1 MRRVFPIRKVSGKI
15 FVLPL
20 FALFLGSCPILDLL
34 QGETIDEGPIISE
47 PPVPVGDGVISGF
60 VWNDECEVP
69 AEFTGEIP
77 EGCVENNFDVP
88 NFEFLVGNG
97 ILDAGE
103 TGLAG
108 VLVTLGLGPCPST
121 GFSQTYT
128 DFVGGYRF
136 DNLHP
141 STYCVSVDPLSPEN
155 ESSMIPGNF
164 TAPDLGVGEE
174 TVTIESGISV
184 NVDFGWDFQ
193 EVG

>member
-1 MRRVFPIRKVSGKI
+1 MQPSFPKISGKI
-15 FVLPL
+15 FALPL
-20 FALFLGSCPILDLL
+20 FALLLGSCPILDLIM
-34 QGETIDEGPIISE
+34 GESIDEGPIFE
-47 PPVPVGDGVISGF
+47 DPPPVITSDGIISGF

-88 NFEFLVGNG
+88 NFGFLVGNG
-97 ILDAGE
+97 VLDAGE

-121 GFSQTYT
+121 GYSETHT

-136 DNLHP
+136 DNLSP

-155 ESSMIPGNF
+155 ESDMIPGNF
-164 TAPDLGVGEE
+164 TVPDLGVGEE
-174 TVTIESGISV
+174 TVTIESGIFV